1 MRLQIKQTTYSIL
14 ARVMFITFAY
24 VYRLNLGYFSGTL
37 EKSAP
42 GEIIPKL
49 VGPCYVYHSGEIV
62 PWRPFLW
69 LQMPWNIA
77 RVLRP
82 FNNGRVCIFSRIID
96 MILLHLIPL
105 SRNVP
110 LVLTRGITG
119 GFDWLSTIDRPGC
132 PIGHFRKAIVVLRV
146 FGPYYY
152 LTLG

>member
-37 EKSAP
+37 EKSSPNWLARVMFITPEKSSP
-42 GEIIPKL
+42 GDHFFGCK
-49 VGPCYVYHSGEIV
+49 
-62 PWRPFLW
+62 
-69 LQMPWNIA
+69 MPWNIA

>member
-1 MRLQIKQTTYSIL
+1 
-14 ARVMFITFAY
+14 MFITFAY

-69 LQMPWNIA
+69 LQNAMEYCKGTTT
-77 RVLRP
+77 